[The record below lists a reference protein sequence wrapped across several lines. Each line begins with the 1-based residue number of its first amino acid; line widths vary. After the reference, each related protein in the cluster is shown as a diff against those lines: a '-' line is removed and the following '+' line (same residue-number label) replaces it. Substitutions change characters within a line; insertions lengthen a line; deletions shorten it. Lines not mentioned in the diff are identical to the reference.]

1 MHMFDAL
8 RLLNLLA
15 SLAMLAIVVSARP
28 RFAAQGLERVQ
39 PPLVTGTALLLL
51 NALFG
56 LASWEQDAGG
66 TMAQLK
72 SIWLPFGTRISFLLA
87 LVWWLRAPRPEAQSS
102 SRLP

>member
-56 LASWEQDAGG
+56 LGSWEQDAGG